1 MELDDYDE
9 YEREMAIAYIEA
21 MRTGDRTGYEKVVRD
36 GREVANNRK
45 MLKEIDSGTYKD
57 KQYMKKEEVST
68 AYKHALDSDSPT
80 VETCFEEVK
89 TVHSVT
95 DEYLEEARSNPIY
108 SHIVDSIV
116 DENVSHPQVRSMRD
130 NKVLQLRLHKKAS
143 TPNQLITDITSK
155 RTVNDRLKALEKEV
169 VDLRCELDSVSTS
182 QGDTN
187 LKVDEILKLSGGLPE
202 DHDKIR
208 ATILRQKG
216 YKVDNIAKVLGVSKS
231 TILRWTRG
239 FKLVTS
245 EMTPK

>member
-1 MELDDYDE
+1 MESDDYDE
-9 YEREMAIAYIEA
+9 YEIEMAIAYIEA
-21 MRTGDRTGYEKVVRD
+21 MRTGDRTGYEKAVRD
-36 GREVANNRK
+36 GREVANNKK
-45 MLKEIDSGTYKD
+45 MLKEMALGTYKD

-116 DENVSHPQVRSMRD
+116 DENISHPQIRSMRD

-169 VDLRCELDSVSTS
+169 TDLKCKVDSVSVS
-182 QGDTN
+182 QDNTEIGVEKLLEYVELPKDHNKTKAIA
-187 LKVDEILKLSGGLPE
+187 LK
-202 DHDKIR
+202 
-208 ATILRQKG
+208 QKG
-216 YKVDNIAKVLGVSKS
+216 HKIKNIAEVLGVTERTVK
-231 TILRWTRG
+231 RWTQG
-239 FKLVTS
+239 IELVKDIP
-245 EMTPK
+245 EK

>member
-45 MLKEIDSGTYKD
+45 MLKEIDLGTYKD

-169 VDLRCELDSVSTS
+169 TDLKCKVDSVSVS
-182 QGDTN
+182 QDNTEMGVEKLLEYVELPKDHN
-187 LKVDEILKLSGGLPE
+187 KIKAIALK
-202 DHDKIR
+202 
-208 ATILRQKG
+208 QKG
-216 YKVDNIAKVLGVSKS
+216 HKIKNIAEVLGVTERTVK
-231 TILRWTRG
+231 RWTQG
-239 FKLVTS
+239 IELVRDIP
-245 EMTPK
+245 EK